1 MLRRILIANRGEI
14 ALRVIR
20 ACRELNIETIA
31 VYSEADRN
39 SLHTK
44 WADKAVC
51 IGPAASR
58 NSYLNAQNILAAAIA
73 HGADAIHPGYGYLSE
88 SAIFAEICEAHNL
101 TFIGPT
107 AEQIELLGD
116 KSKAK
121 ATMRAAGVP
130 VVPGSEGP
138 INDETELVAVAEEI
152 GYPVMIKASAG
163 GGGKGM
169 RLAKDRSELLNAYH
183 TARSEA
189 AAAFSNDEVY
199 LERFIEAPRHIEVQL
214 LGDNFGNVVH
224 FGERECSL
232 QRRHQKLIEECPSAV
247 VDEAL
252 RAEMGRVAV
261 LGAEAVNYRNAGT
274 MEFLLDASGE
284 FYFMEMNTRIQVEH
298 PVTEMV
304 YGIDLIKEQIRIASG
319 EHLGYDQGDISPM
332 GHAIECRINAEAVRM
347 NSRPS
352 PGLIETLLVPGGYGI
367 RWDSHV
373 HQGYTISPFYDSMF
387 GKLIAWGADRD
398 EAIARMKR
406 ALEELTVEGIE
417 TSIPFHRAMMADPA
431 FRAARFSTDFLEQ
444 WLTETELSP
453 TE

>member
-1 MLRRILIANRGEI
+1 MLRRILVANRGEI
-14 ALRVIR
+14 ALRIIR

-31 VYSEADRN
+31 VYSEADRT

-44 WADKAVC
+44 WADRAVC
-51 IGPAASR
+51 IGPAASPR
-58 NSYLNAQNILAAAIA
+58 SYLNAQNILAAAVS

-88 SAIFAEICEAHNL
+88 SALFAEICEAHNL
-101 TFIGPT
+101 VFIGPT
-107 AEQIELLGD
+107 AQSIELLGD
-116 KSKAK
+116 KARAK
-121 ATMRAAGVP
+121 ATMLAAGVP

-138 INDETELVAVAEEI
+138 IRDEVELVSTAQEI

-169 RLAKDRSELLNAYH
+169 RLAHNKEELLKGYH

-189 AAAFSNDEVY
+189 AAAFNNNSVY
-199 LERFIEAPRHIEVQL
+199 LEKYIESPRHIEIQL
-214 LGDNFGNVVH
+214 FGDNFGNIVH

-232 QRRHQKLIEECPSAV
+232 QRRHQKLIEECPSAA
-247 VDEAL
+247 VDDGL

-261 LGAEAVNYRNAGT
+261 LGAKAVNYCNAGT
-274 MEFLLDASGE
+274 MEFLLDKSGD

-304 YGIDLIKEQIRIASG
+304 YGYDLIKEQIRIASG
-319 EHLGYDQGDISPM
+319 ETLGYEQRDIYPE
-332 GHAIECRINAEAVRM
+332 GHAIECRINAEAVSI

-352 PGLIETLLVPGGYGI
+352 PGLIQELFVPGGYGI

-373 HQGYTISPFYDSMF
+373 YQGYTIPPYYDSMF

-398 EAIARMKR
+398 EAIERMSR
-406 ALEELTVEGIE
+406 ALNELTVTGIE
-417 TSIPFHRAMMADPA
+417 TSIPFHRAMMEDPN
-431 FRAARFSTDFLEQ
+431 FREARFSTDFLER
-444 WLTETELSP
+444 WLAETKLS
-453 TE
+453 TKE